1 MTTATTSEPGTA
13 GGFGIMRAM
22 DDVEL
27 TEDEIND
34 LLSGDDQGAGWDE
47 EDGYEWVS

>member
-1 MTTATTSEPGTA
+1 MNEPA
-13 GGFGIMRAM
+13 RRGFGIMRAM

-34 LLSGDDQGAGWDE
+34 LLSGEDQGAGWDE

>member
-1 MTTATTSEPGTA
+1 MTTATTSEPGTR

-27 TEDEIND
+27 TEVGEPLVAACHGSGHEI
-34 LLSGDDQGAGWDE
+34 GA
-47 EDGYEWVS
+47 

>member
-1 MTTATTSEPGTA
+1 VSPVRGAAST
-13 GGFGIMRAM
+13 IMRAM

-34 LLSGDDQGAGWDE
+34 LLRGDDQGAGWDE